1 MGFKQSLMHTWRILA
16 ALVFLFAATMAA
28 PGAEAAAPEG
38 LPPAAPVFHVGPLQF
53 TSSMIVTWIVAVF
66 LIVVAQLATRKI
78 QLVPQG
84 LQNFVEW
91 LVEGLYGFFG
101 EILGPALVK
110 KSFWFFC
117 TIFLFILAT
126 NWIGLIP
133 GVGTIGYGEVHDGHF
148 HASHPFLRGGNA
160 DLNMT
165 LAMALVFF
173 FLWTVWSFQT
183 LVTAFSTARVD
194 KRVTVPTVLVVKG
207 SGTSRMGDQQQSI
220 ELGARQHPA
229 ADLKQSGAEAEG
241 GAQVFPGVSRPELQI
256 RQRALRRLRR
266 FHRKAKSF
274 EYSRNGHFPAAELR

>member
-38 LPPAAPVFHVGPLQF
+38 LPPAAPVFDLGPLQF

-78 QLVPQG
+78 QLIPQG

-148 HASHPFLRGGNA
+148 HASRPFLRGGNA

-183 LVTAFSTARVD
+183 LGFGGFF
-194 KRVTVPTVLVVKG
+194 KHLFWGGGG
-207 SGTSRMGDQQQSI
+207 SGFMGLFMIAIFYNLSFVHYDNAI
-220 ELGARQHPA
+220 
-229 ADLKQSGAEAEG
+229 
-241 GAQVFPGVSRPELQI
+241 
-256 RQRALRRLRR
+256 
-266 FHRKAKSF
+266 KATDS
-274 EYSRNGHFPAAELR
+274 